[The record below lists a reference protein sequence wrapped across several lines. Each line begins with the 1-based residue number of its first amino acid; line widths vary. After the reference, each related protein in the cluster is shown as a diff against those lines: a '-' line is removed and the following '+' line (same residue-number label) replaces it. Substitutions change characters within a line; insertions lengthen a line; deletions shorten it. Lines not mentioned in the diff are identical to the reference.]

1 MLADVAENIFNRK
14 LLNKFWHLAPKEVKE
29 LSDIVYEK
37 IEIPCF
43 KKKINPELFLKII
56 IERVRI
62 F

>member
-29 LSDIVYEK
+29 LSDIVYKK

-43 KKKINPELFLKII
+43 KKKKYEQVSQGLKH
-56 IERVRI
+56 
-62 F
+62 FN

>member
-29 LSDIVYEK
+29 LSDIVYKK

-43 KKKINPELFLKII
+43 KKKKKNTNKFLKG
-56 IERVRI
+56 
-62 F
+62 